1 MNKFAFN
8 IDTKYLQKK
17 ILYLN
22 NSNNYNY
29 TFLNHIKIDNIDV
42 YYDILNN
49 IEEFKLKNLYNFIYK
64 RIKILDKDNNLIVLN
79 IKDNINSE
87 KLNNYLEN
95 YINKDTLKSI
105 FIINSIQQYYY
116 PIKF

>member
-1 MNKFAFN
+1 MNNYVFN

-17 ILYLN
+17 ILYIN
-22 NSNNYNY
+22 NSINYNY
-29 TFLNHIKIDNIDV
+29 TFLDHIKINNINV

-64 RIKILDKDNNLIVLN
+64 RIKILDKNNNLIKLN
-79 IKDNINSE
+79 IREKINSE
-87 KLNNYLEN
+87 KLNNYLDN
-95 YINKDTLKSI
+95 YINKDIVKSI
-105 FIINSIQQYYY
+105 LIINSIQQYYY

>member
-1 MNKFAFN
+1 MNNYALN

-17 ILYLN
+17 IVYLN
-22 NSNNYNY
+22 DINEYNF
-29 TFLNHIKIDNIDV
+29 TFLDHIKIDNINV

-49 IEEFKLKNLYNFIYK
+49 IEEFKLKNLYNYIYK
-64 RIKILDKDNNLIVLN
+64 RIKVLDKNNNLTELN
-79 IKDNINSE
+79 IRENIDSE
-87 KLNNYLEN
+87 KLNNYLN
-95 YINKDTLKSI
+95 KYINESVLKGI